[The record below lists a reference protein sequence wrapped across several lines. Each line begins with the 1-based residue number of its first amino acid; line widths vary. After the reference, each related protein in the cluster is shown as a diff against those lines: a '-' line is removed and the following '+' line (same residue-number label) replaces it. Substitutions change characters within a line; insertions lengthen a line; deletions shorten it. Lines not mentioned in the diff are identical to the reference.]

1 MWHARREGPRKTRT
15 TDANLDCTLFPMILD
30 PEKANRMK
38 LDWCGDLPA
47 SISNE
52 VDEAAGEISR
62 VVSDLANIAETTDHD
77 QKDEDGDENGE
88 KMVEGQE
95 TQT

>member
-1 MWHARREGPRKTRT
+1 
-15 TDANLDCTLFPMILD
+15 MILD

-38 LDWCGDLPA
+38 LDWWGDPA

-77 QKDEDGDENGE
+77 QKDEDGDEKGE

>member
-1 MWHARREGPRKTRT
+1 
-15 TDANLDCTLFPMILD
+15 MILD
-30 PEKANRMK
+30 PEKAYRMK
-38 LDWCGDLPA
+38 LNWCGYPA

-62 VVSDLANIAETTDHD
+62 VVSDLANIAKTTDHD
-77 QKDEDGDENGE
+77 QKEEDGDENGE
-88 KMVEGQE
+88 KMVGGQE

>member
-1 MWHARREGPRKTRT
+1 
-15 TDANLDCTLFPMILD
+15 MILD

-38 LDWCGDLPA
+38 LDWWGDPA

-62 VVSDLANIAETTDHD
+62 VVSDLANIAETTDHH
-77 QKDEDGDENGE
+77 QKDEDGDEKGE

>member
-1 MWHARREGPRKTRT
+1 
-15 TDANLDCTLFPMILD
+15 MILD

-38 LDWCGDLPA
+38 LDWWGDLA

-62 VVSDLANIAETTDHD
+62 VVSDPANIAETADHD
-77 QKDEDGDENGE
+77 QKDEDGDQNGE